1 VPLPNCRGELSIEQR
16 RDGRGLTMAQRF
28 DLYQRGDSYLYHLDP
43 RTKVIAVLAVFVIS
57 VLFTNPLFLAPV
69 FFTVI
74 IALIVGRVSYQR
86 VAILLKSLAVLVI
99 ISLLLWP
106 VIYEHGKLIGTVGP
120 FRVTQGGVLYGV
132 GMSFRIL
139 DMVIVPIALFL
150 TTPQPDFVAALR
162 RLGLPY
168 KATFALSTSL
178 RFLPTI
184 VGIGESIVEAQRA
197 RGLDPNSGGP
207 IRRLRSYA
215 RILGPLVITSIRIA
229 QQLSLAVEARAFSI
243 NRQRTYLR
251 VLRFGR
257 MDRVVLGGIALLMVT
272 SIVLRVVGL
281 GVLA

>member
-1 VPLPNCRGELSIEQR
+1 
-16 RDGRGLTMAQRF
+16 MAQRF
-28 DLYQRGDSYLYHLDP
+28 DLYQPGNSYLYHLDP
-43 RTKVIAVLAVFVIS
+43 RTKVLAVLAVFVVS

-69 FFTVI
+69 FFAVI
-74 IALIVGRVSYQR
+74 LALILGRVPFQR
-86 VAILLKSLAVLVI
+86 VAILLKSLAILVI

-106 VIYEHGKLIGTVGP
+106 LIYEHGAVIGTFGP
-120 FRVTQGGVLYGV
+120 FRVTQGGVVYGI

-197 RGLDPNSGGP
+197 RGLDPNTGGP
-207 IRRLRSYA
+207 IRRLGSYS
-215 RILGPLVITSIRIA
+215 RILGPLVITAIRIA

-243 NRQRTYLR
+243 SRQRTYLR
-251 VLRFGR
+251 VLTFGR
-257 MDRVVLGGIALLMVT
+257 MDVGVLIGIAVLMVAALVMR
-272 SIVLRVVGL
+272 VLGL

>member
-1 VPLPNCRGELSIEQR
+1 
-16 RDGRGLTMAQRF
+16 MAQRF

-57 VLFTNPLFLAPV
+57 VLFTNPFFLAPV
-69 FFTVI
+69 FFVVI
-74 IALIVGRVSYQR
+74 LALIVGRVPYQR
-86 VAILLKSLAVLVI
+86 VAILLKSLAVLVT

-106 VIYEHGKLIGTVGP
+106 VIYEHGTVIGTVGP
-120 FRVTQGGVLYGV
+120 FRVTQGGLLYGV

-207 IRRLRSYA
+207 IRRLKSYS
-215 RILGPLVITSIRIA
+215 RILGPLVITSIRVA

-251 VLRFGR
+251 VLTFGP
-257 MDRVVLGGIALLMVT
+257 MDFGILVGIALLMVAA
-272 SIVLRVVGL
+272 IVLRVVGL
-281 GVLA
+281 GILG

>member
-1 VPLPNCRGELSIEQR
+1 V
-16 RDGRGLTMAQRF
+16 AQRF
-28 DLYQRGDSYLYHLDP
+28 DLYEPGQSYLYRLDP
-43 RTKVIAVLAVFVIS
+43 RTKVIAVLAVFVVS

-74 IALIVGRVSYQR
+74 VALVVGRVPYQR
-86 VAILLKSLAVLVI
+86 VAILLKSLAVLVV

-106 VIYEHGKLIGTVGP
+106 LIYEHGPLLAVLGP

-150 TTPQPDFVAALR
+150 TTPQRDFVVALR

-184 VGIGESIVEAQRA
+184 VGVGESIVEAQRA

-207 IRRLRSYA
+207 IRRLRSYS
-215 RILGPLVITSIRIA
+215 RILGPLVISAIRIA

-243 NRQRTYLR
+243 SRQRTYLR
-251 VLRFGR
+251 VLAFGR
-257 MDRVVLGGIALLMVT
+257 MDFAVLAGIAALMVAALA
-272 SIVLRVVGL
+272 LRIIGL
-281 GVLA
+281 GILA

>member
-1 VPLPNCRGELSIEQR
+1 
-16 RDGRGLTMAQRF
+16 MAQRF
-28 DLYQRGDSYLYHLDP
+28 DLYQPGNSYLYHLDP
-43 RTKVIAVLAVFVIS
+43 RTKVIAVLAVFVVS

-69 FFTVI
+69 FFTMI
-74 IALIVGRVSYQR
+74 LALLLGRVPYRR
-86 VAILLKSLAVLVI
+86 VAILLKSLAVLVV

-106 VIYEHGKLIGTVGP
+106 LIYEHGALLGTFGP
-120 FRVTQGGVLYGV
+120 FRVTQGGVLYGI

-162 RLGLPY
+162 RLGVPY

-207 IRRLRSYA
+207 IRRLRSYS
-215 RILGPLVITSIRIA
+215 RILGPLVITAIRIA

-243 NRQRTYLR
+243 SRQRTYLR
-251 VLRFGR
+251 VLTFGR
-257 MDRVVLGGIALLMVT
+257 IDMGVLIGIAVLMMAAVVMR
-272 SIVLRVVGL
+272 VLGL

>member
-1 VPLPNCRGELSIEQR
+1 MRLLNCRDELSIEQR
-16 RDGRGLTMAQRF
+16 RDTGGLTLAQRF

-69 FFTVI
+69 FFTAI
-74 IALIVGRVSYQR
+74 LALIVGRVPYQR

-106 VIYEHGKLIGTVGP
+106 VIYEHGQVIGTVGP
-120 FRVTQGGVLYGV
+120 FRVTQGGLLYGV

-207 IRRLRSYA
+207 IRRLRSYS

-243 NRQRTYLR
+243 DRQRTYLR
-251 VLRFGR
+251 VLSFGR
-257 MDRVVLGGIALLMVT
+257 MDRVVLVGIALLMVAA
-272 SIVLRVVGL
+272 IVLRVVGL